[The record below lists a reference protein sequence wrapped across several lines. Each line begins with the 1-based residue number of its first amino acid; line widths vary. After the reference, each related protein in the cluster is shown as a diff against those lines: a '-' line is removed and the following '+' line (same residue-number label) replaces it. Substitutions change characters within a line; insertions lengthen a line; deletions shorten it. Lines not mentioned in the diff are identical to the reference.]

1 MYSVFKPPLGEIEF
15 QLLMKKVN
23 LEIIILHG
31 NIDIRALKPG
41 AFLGQKLG
49 GGKTLNQN
57 ALFLYNLLKG
67 GKSTLDFH
75 LSNAN

>member
-1 MYSVFKPPLGEIEF
+1 MYSALKAPLGKIEF
-15 QLLMKKVN
+15 QLLMEEVN
-23 LEIIILHG
+23 LEIRILYD

-57 ALFLYNLLKG
+57 AMKICL
-67 GKSTLDFH
+67 
-75 LSNAN
+75 